1 MAVRKLSISDVRSLV
16 GDEFRK
22 GQTILDQGKLSH
34 LVRTDIKLYAEAAG
48 SRGSSYRTS
57 ITFDDQTT
65 DGGTVTTASVTLS
78 EGGFVA
84 VHDGRLG
91 NFDGESAALIVAVR
105 RRASQRKQRR
115 ARSEP

>member
-16 GDEFRK
+16 GEEFRK

-57 ITFDDQTT
+57 ITFDAKGEVQ
-65 DGGTVTTASVTLS
+65 GKKGRQGNCSCRAAWSRHFCKHAS
-78 EGGFVA
+78 
-84 VHDGRLG
+84 
-91 NFDGESAALIVAVR
+91 ALLLA
-105 RRASQRKQRR
+105 
-115 ARSEP
+115 